1 MSRIPAELKAIE
13 GRSSFGKVVNALNA
27 LVKID
32 NKGAAASGC
41 TAEEFGDDYQH
52 VTKITV
58 ADFTQAVTAAALAFG
73 KKIYDFP
80 LGHIKVDRALI
91 ELTVTAPASTTT
103 GEVALGTV
111 VASGAAATTGGTA
124 TFEDI
129 IDGTATTESSST
141 GAVTLVNKAC
151 EADVPDGH
159 STALDLYLNLA
170 GTWEAAENLTISA
183 EVTIFWKYL
192 GA

>member
-1 MSRIPAELKAIE
+1 MNTLLESTGIQPELREYLGANV
-13 GRSSFGKVVNALNA
+13 GAVANGS
-27 LVKID
+27 VK
-32 NKGAAASGC
+32 
-41 TAEEFGDDYQH
+41 EYGDAYNH
-52 VTKITV
+52 VSVITV
-58 ADFTQAVTAAALAFG
+58 TPFTQAVTAAALAFG

-91 ELTVTAPASTTT
+91 KLTVTAPTSTTT

-170 GTWEAAENLTISA
+170 GTWEASENLTISA
-183 EVTIFWKYL
+183 TVVIFWKYL
-192 GA
+192 GL